1 MQNVYFVSQA
11 YHNKTN
17 DTWTKGLVVKSDPE
31 KDNEAEAL
39 QAYHSYLG
47 AYAYGHAPEIDY
59 VFCRLIAA
67 DNIREPLEEMWEEKG
82 G

>member
-1 MQNVYFVSQA
+1 MTNVYFVSQA
-11 YHNKTN
+11 YHNKTT

-59 VFCRLIAA
+59 VFCRLTAA

>member
-1 MQNVYFVSQA
+1 MNNVYFVSQA

-17 DTWTKGLVVKSDPE
+17 DTWTKGIVVKADTD

-39 QAYHSYLG
+39 QAYHAYLG

-59 VFCRLIAA
+59 VYCRISSA
-67 DNIREPLEEMWEEKG
+67 NNSREPIEEIWQEPNN
-82 G
+82 

>member
-1 MQNVYFVSQA
+1 MNNVYFISQA

-39 QAYHSYLG
+39 QVYHSYLG
-47 AYAYGHAPEIDY
+47 AYAYGHSPDIDY
-59 VFCRLIAA
+59 VFCRVTAA
-67 DNIREPLEEMWEEKG
+67 DNVREPLEEMWQEKG